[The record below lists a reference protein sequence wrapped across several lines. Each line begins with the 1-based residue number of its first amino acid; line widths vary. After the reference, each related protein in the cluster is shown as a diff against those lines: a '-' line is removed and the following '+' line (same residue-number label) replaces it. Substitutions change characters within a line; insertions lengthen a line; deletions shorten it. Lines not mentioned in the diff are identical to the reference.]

1 MRSGG
6 VGDQN
11 GGPPQ
16 RQATQRFEYFALGGG
31 VEMGGGFV
39 EQQDW
44 RVLQH
49 GTGNCH
55 ALLLASRGAK
65 VVVNDPGGS
74 VDGTGGAHRVADAV
88 VAEIKAAGGE
98 AVASYAS
105 VAEEKAAASIVQT
118 AMDTWGRLDI
128 LVNNAGI
135 LRDKAFNN
143 MTMEDYEFVNQ
154 VHHFGTAYCIKA
166 AWPIMRKQQY
176 GRVVVTTS
184 GSGTVGNFG
193 QANYGAAKMAV
204 NGLINVLRHEGAKY
218 NIRLNAISPS
228 AYTRMTES
236 LLPPDIAPWM
246 KPELVSPMVAWLCSE
261 ECDQNGEIMAAT
273 AGGYAR
279 VQYFVTEGAQ
289 FDPAEPVTIE
299 MVRDSLDQIR
309 DLTQIKPYFGM
320 MGNVVEKLRE
330 MGRIR

>member
-1 MRSGG
+1 MD
-6 VGDQN
+6 V
-11 GGPPQ
+11 
-16 RQATQRFEYFALGGG
+16 RFDDRVAIVTGAGAGLGK
-31 VEMGGGFV
+31 
-39 EQQDW
+39 Q
-44 RVLQH
+44 
-49 GTGNCH
+49 H
-55 ALLLASRGAK
+55 ALLLAARGAK
-65 VVVNDPGGS
+65 VVVNDPGGA
-74 VDGTGGAHRVADAV
+74 VDGTGTAAAVADKV
-88 VAEIKAAGGE
+88 VAEIKAAGGQ

-105 VAEEKAAASIVQT
+105 VADEKAAASIIQT
-118 AMDTWGRLDI
+118 AMDTWGRVDI

-135 LRDKAFNN
+135 LRDK
-143 MTMEDYEFVNQ
+143 EFVNQ
-154 VHHFGTAYCIKA
+154 VHHFGTVYCTKA
-166 AWPIMRKQQY
+166 AWPIMRKQSY
-176 GRVVVTTS
+176 GRIVVTTS

-279 VQYFVTEGAQ
+279 VQYFVTEGKQ

-299 MVRDSLDQIR
+299 MVRDSLGEIR
-309 DLTQIKPYFGM
+309 DLSKVKPYFGM

-330 MGRIR
+330 MGRIK

>member
-1 MRSGG
+1 MD
-6 VGDQN
+6 V
-11 GGPPQ
+11 
-16 RQATQRFEYFALGGG
+16 RF
-31 VEMGGGFV
+31 
-39 EQQDW
+39 DD
-44 RVLQH
+44 RVAIVTGS
-49 GTGNCH
+49 GTGLGRQH
-55 ALLLASRGAK
+55 ALLLGSRGAK
-65 VVVNDPGGS
+65 VVVNDPGGA
-74 VDGTGGAHRVADAV
+74 VDGTGGAHAVADKV
-88 VAEIKAAGGE
+88 VAEIKAAGGQ

-105 VAEEKAAASIVQT
+105 VAEEKAAQSIIDT
-118 AMDTWGRLDI
+118 AMNAWGRVDI

-135 LRDKAFNN
+135 LRDKA
-143 MTMEDYEFVNQ
+143 FVNQ

-176 GRVVVTTS
+176 GRIVVTTS

-218 NIRLNAISPS
+218 NIRCNAISPS

-261 ECDQNGEIMAAT
+261 DCDQNGEIMAAK

-279 VQYFVTEGAQ
+279 VQYFVTEGQQ
-289 FDPAEPVTIE
+289 FDPAEPVTVE
-299 MVRDSLDQIR
+299 MIRDSMDKIR
-309 DLTQIKPYFGM
+309 DLSNVKPYFGM

-330 MGRIR
+330 MGRIK

>member
-1 MRSGG
+1 MDVRFDDRVAIVTGAGAGLGRS
-6 VGDQN
+6 
-11 GGPPQ
+11 
-16 RQATQRFEYFALGGG
+16 
-31 VEMGGGFV
+31 
-39 EQQDW
+39 
-44 RVLQH
+44 
-49 GTGNCH
+49 H
-55 ALLLASRGAK
+55 AMLLASRGAK

-74 VDGTGGAHRVADAV
+74 VDGTGGAAAVADKV

-105 VAEEKAAASIVQT
+105 VADEESAQSIIDM
-118 AMDTWGRLDI
+118 AMNAWGQVDI

-135 LRDKAFNN
+135 LRDRAFNN
-143 MTMEDYEFVNQ
+143 MTMADYEFVNQ
-154 VHHFGTAYCIKA
+154 VHHFGTVYCTKA

-218 NIRLNAISPS
+218 NIRCNAISPS

-261 ECDQNGEIMAAT
+261 DCDQNGEIMAAT

-279 VQYFVTEGAQ
+279 VQYFVTEGQQ
-289 FDPAEPVTIE
+289 FDPAEPVTVE
-299 MVRDSLDQIR
+299 MIRDSLDKIR
-309 DLTQIKPYFGM
+309 DLSHVKPYFGM

-330 MGRIR
+330 MGRIK

>member
-1 MRSGG
+1 M
-6 VGDQN
+6 
-11 GGPPQ
+11 
-16 RQATQRFEYFALGGG
+16 
-31 VEMGGGFV
+31 
-39 EQQDW
+39 
-44 RVLQH
+44 
-49 GTGNCH
+49 
-55 ALLLASRGAK
+55 
-65 VVVNDPGGS
+65 NDPGGS
-74 VDGTGGAHRVADAV
+74 VDGTGGAHAAADKV
-88 VAEIKAAGGE
+88 VEEIKAAGGE

-105 VAEEKAAASIVQT
+105 VAEEAAAQSIIDT
-118 AMDTWGRLDI
+118 AMNTWGRVDI
-128 LVNNAGI
+128 LVCNAGV

-143 MTMEDYEFVNQ
+143 MTMADYEFVNQ

-166 AWPIMRKQQY
+166 AWAIMRKQSY
-176 GRVVVTTS
+176 GRIVVTTS

-218 NIRLNAISPS
+218 NIRCNAISPS

-246 KPELVSPMVAWLCSE
+246 KPELVSPIVAYMCSE

-279 VQYFVTEGAQ
+279 VQYFVTEGVQ
-289 FDPAEPVTIE
+289 FDPAEPVSIE
-299 MVRDSLDQIR
+299 MVRDNLGKIR
-309 DLTQIKPYFGM
+309 DLSTVKPYFGM

-330 MGRIR
+330 MGRIK

>member
-1 MRSGG
+1 MTIRFDNRVAIVTGSG
-6 VGDQN
+6 VG
-11 GGPPQ
+11 
-16 RQATQRFEYFALGGG
+16 LG
-31 VEMGGGFV
+31 
-39 EQQDW
+39 
-44 RVLQH
+44 RS
-49 GTGNCH
+49 H

-65 VVVNDPGGS
+65 VVVNDPGGA
-74 VDGTGGAHRVADAV
+74 VDGTGGAAAVADRV

-105 VAEEKAAASIVQT
+105 VADEKSAQSIIDT
-118 AMDTWGRLDI
+118 AMNTWGRVDI
-128 LVNNAGI
+128 LVNNAGV

-143 MTMEDYEFVNQ
+143 MTMADYEFVNA
-154 VHHFGTAYCIKA
+154 VHHFGTVFCTKA

-176 GRVVVTTS
+176 GRIVVTTS

-218 NIRLNAISPS
+218 NIRCNAISPS
-228 AYTRMTES
+228 ALTRMTES
-236 LLPPDIAPWM
+236 LLPPDIGPWM

-279 VQYFVTEGAQ
+279 VQYFVSEGVQ

-299 MVRDSLDQIR
+299 MVADSIDRIR
-309 DLTQIKPYFGM
+309 DLATAMPYTGL
-320 MGNVVEKLRE
+320 MGNVAEKLRE
-330 MGRIR
+330 MGRIK